1 MPLMTK
7 NGTVL
12 TVILVILGACYA
24 YFFTDWFRSESI
36 QIIPTIR
43 PGRASA
49 IPRDPDLEPV
59 HPVSFMLD
67 GKYKLTSVKVVATQE
82 LATNKYAPALWHLI
96 SDSNSVPTKAI
107 VYGYPLKGMK
117 PAVPRAR
124 PEPLVAETEYTLL
137 LEAGKVRAQTNFH
150 TTKAILPQRAQ

>member
-1 MPLMTK
+1 MTK

-12 TVILVILGACYA
+12 SVIAVILGACYA
-24 YFFTDWFRSESI
+24 YFFTDWFRKDAI

-49 IPRDPDLEPV
+49 IPRDPDQEPV

-67 GKYKLTSVKVVATQE
+67 GKYKLTSVKVVAAADF
-82 LATNKYAPALWHLI
+82 ATNKYAQAVWHLI
-96 SDSNSVPTKAI
+96 SDSNSIPTKAI

-124 PEPLVAETEYTLL
+124 PEPLFADIEYTLL
-137 LEAGKVRAQTNFH
+137 LEAGNIRAQTNFH
-150 TTKAILPQRAQ
+150 TTKAILPQRPQ